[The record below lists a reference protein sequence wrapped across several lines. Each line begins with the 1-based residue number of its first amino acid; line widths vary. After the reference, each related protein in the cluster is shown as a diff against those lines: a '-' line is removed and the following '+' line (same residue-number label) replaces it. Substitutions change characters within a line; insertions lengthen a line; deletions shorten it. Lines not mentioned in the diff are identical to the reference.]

1 MSSNESVESSRTVT
15 CEIKN
20 LDDLHQVASRIV
32 KHLPQS
38 ALVTLQG
45 ELGAGKTTFV
55 KAIADSVEIDPSHVT
70 SPTFNLITIHES
82 PENTIR
88 LVHADMYRVT
98 DPDELI
104 ETGWDTALVVH
115 SEYRCWA
122 FVEWPQKIAS
132 SLPAHCLS
140 ITLKVTGESS
150 RQLTIKGT
158 GTNYEQIPMLIIQSS

>member
-55 KAIADSVEIDPSHVT
+55 KAIADSVEIDPAHVT

-104 ETGWDTALVVH
+104 ETGWDTALVVP
-115 SEYRCWA
+115 SEYRCCA

-132 SLPAHCLS
+132 ALPAHRLS

-158 GTNYEQIPMLIIQSS
+158 GTNYEQIPMLIMQSS

>member
-55 KAIADSVEIDPSHVT
+55 KAIADSVEIDPAHVT

-104 ETGWDTALVVH
+104 ETGWDTALVVP

-132 SLPAHCLS
+132 ALPAHRLS

-158 GTNYEQIPMLIIQSS
+158 GTNYEQIPMLIMQSS

>member
-98 DPDELI
+98 NPDELI
-104 ETGWDTALVVH
+104 ETGWDTALVVP

-132 SLPAHCLS
+132 ALPAHRLS
-140 ITLKVTGESS
+140 ITLEVTGESS
-150 RQLTIKGT
+150 RRMTIKGM
-158 GTNYEQIPMLIIQSS
+158 GTNYEPIPALIIQ

>member
-20 LDDLHQVASRIV
+20 LDDLHHVASRIV

-104 ETGWDTALVVH
+104 ATGWDTALVVP
-115 SEYRCWA
+115 SAYRCWA

-132 SLPAHCLS
+132 ALPAHRLS

>member
-55 KAIADSVEIDPSHVT
+55 KAIADSVEIDPAHVT

-104 ETGWDTALVVH
+104 ETGWDTALVVP
-115 SEYRCWA
+115 SEYLFWA

-132 SLPAHCLS
+132 ALPAHRLS

-158 GTNYEQIPMLIIQSS
+158 GTNYEQIPMLIMQSS

>member
-1 MSSNESVESSRTVT
+1 MSSNNSVDSSKTET
-15 CEIKN
+15 CEILN
-20 LDDLHQVASRIV
+20 LDDLHHVASLMAE
-32 KHLPQS
+32 HLPHT

-55 KAIADSVEIDPSHVT
+55 KAIAAAVAIDPSNVT

-82 PENTIR
+82 PENTLR
-88 LVHADMYRVT
+88 LVHADMYRMA

-104 ETGWDTALVVH
+104 ETGWDTALDPPPG
-115 SEYRCWA
+115 YRCWA

-158 GTNYEQIPMLIIQSS
+158 GTNYKQIPMLIMQSS

>member
-1 MSSNESVESSRTVT
+1 MCFNKSVNSSKTETR
-15 CEIKN
+15 EIQN
-20 LDDLHQVASRIV
+20 LEELHHVASRMAE
-32 KHLPQS
+32 HLPHT
-38 ALVTLQG
+38 ALITLQG

-55 KAIADSVEIDPSHVT
+55 KAIAAAVAIDPSNVT

-88 LVHADMYRVT
+88 LVHADMYRVA

-104 ETGWDTALVVH
+104 ETGWDTALDPP
-115 SEYRCWA
+115 SGYRCWA

-132 SLPAHCLS
+132 ALPAHCLS

-158 GTNYEQIPMLIIQSS
+158 GTNYEQIPTLIIQSS

>member
-88 LVHADMYRVT
+88 LVHA
-98 DPDELI
+98 
-104 ETGWDTALVVH
+104 
-115 SEYRCWA
+115 
-122 FVEWPQKIAS
+122 
-132 SLPAHCLS
+132 CLLYTS
-140 ITLKVTGESS
+140 PSPRDS
-150 RQLTIKGT
+150 
-158 GTNYEQIPMLIIQSS
+158 

>member
-1 MSSNESVESSRTVT
+1 M
-15 CEIKN
+15 
-20 LDDLHQVASRIV
+20 
-32 KHLPQS
+32 
-38 ALVTLQG
+38 
-45 ELGAGKTTFV
+45 
-55 KAIADSVEIDPSHVT
+55 KAIAESEGFDPAHVT
-70 SPTFNLITIHES
+70 SRPFNLITIHES

-104 ETGWDTALVVH
+104 ETGWDTALVVP

-122 FVEWPQKIAS
+122 FVEWPQKIAYA
-132 SLPAHCLS
+132 LPAHCLS